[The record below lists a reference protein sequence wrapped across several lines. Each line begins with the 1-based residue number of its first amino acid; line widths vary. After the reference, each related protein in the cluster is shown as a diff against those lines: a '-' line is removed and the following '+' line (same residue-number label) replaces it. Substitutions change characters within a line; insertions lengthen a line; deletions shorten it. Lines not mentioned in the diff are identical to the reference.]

1 MIRFRDCPR
10 CGGDMVVQYG
20 EDGCLQCGFENVDVS
35 VVKQPDVIDG
45 VWRGRTAMDIEVLGV
60 GIQCRIERAPSVDSS
75 ERSRFYDA
83 NWAKM
88 EKEYAVVCRARDK
101 DPSWAGRVRAS
112 RLYTDFLNGWGMRPS
127 RWCRLRK
134 RKHHEMAHA

>member
-35 VVKQPDVIDG
+35 VAKQPDVIDG

-60 GIQCRIERAPSVDSS
+60 GIQRRIDRPLRVG
-75 ERSRFYDA
+75 
-83 NWAKM
+83 
-88 EKEYAVVCRARDK
+88 
-101 DPSWAGRVRAS
+101 SW
-112 RLYTDFLNGWGMRPS
+112 
-127 RWCRLRK
+127 
-134 RKHHEMAHA
+134 